1 MMGVP
6 EGSWARSSRRL
17 HEIREGDRLVPATEA
32 LGTPP
37 DVYGERL
44 VAVRSGWWRRWDPY
58 RSKLSAALVKGYRG
72 PLPQSGERWLYLGAA
87 TGTTASHVADLVGP
101 QGAVYAVEMSLRP
114 FARLLRLAE
123 RYPNLL
129 PILGD
134 ARRPD
139 DYAGWVP
146 PVDGIYS
153 DIAQADQVG
162 IAFRNAEVFLRL
174 GQPLLLVLKLSSL
187 GRSRSPEAAVEKA
200 LAELGAFNVVVPP
213 LPLEPFHRQHR
224 LLAVRT
230 SPPRASA
237 PVRARGSTPPPS
249 ARVARRR

>member
-1 MMGVP
+1 VSGARPV
-6 EGSWARSSRRL
+6 SWGQTSRRL
-17 HEIREGDRLVPATEA
+17 HEIREGERAVPATEA
-32 LGTPP
+32 LGDPP

-44 VAVRSGWWRRWDPY
+44 VPTRSGWWRRWDPY

-72 PLPQSGERWLYLGAA
+72 PLPQPGERWLYLGAA

-101 QGAVYAVEMSLRP
+101 EGAVYAVEMSLRP

-129 PILGD
+129 PILAD

-146 PVDGIYS
+146 PVDGVYS
-153 DIAQADQVG
+153 DVAQADQVG
-162 IAFRNAEVFLRL
+162 IARRNVDLFLR
-174 GQPLLLVLKLSSL
+174 GAGALLLVLKLSSL
-187 GRSRSPEAAVEKA
+187 GRDRASDTLVERA
-200 LAELGAFNVVVPP
+200 LAELRPFRPVTPP

-224 LLAVRT
+224 FLAARAAGTPAVRE
-230 SPPRASA
+230 RALSTK
-237 PVRARGSTPPPS
+237 PTRRGP
-249 ARVARRR
+249 AGRGR